1 MSSEF
6 QARSNNEAIIRRYP
20 VVAYFVLTFT
30 ISWTSALAV
39 AAPHLIRQ
47 RPLPRMTGFLMFPAM
62 LLGPSVAGILLT
74 RLVDGKSGL
83 RELFSRMSPARAP
96 ASWYAALLIP
106 PFLVPAVLLFLERFV
121 SPVRSVWALSI
132 NLWTVFQDGAL
143 GSASCWKI
151 RGPKMDSAIAADSH
165 SRRAA

>member
-6 QARSNNEAIIRRYP
+6 QARSCSEAIIRRYP

-83 RELFSRMSPARAP
+83 RDLFSRMFRWRFPIR
-96 ASWYAALLIP
+96 WYATLLI
-106 PFLVPAVLLFLERFV
+106 
-121 SPVRSVWALSI
+121 
-132 NLWTVFQDGAL
+132 
-143 GSASCWKI
+143 
-151 RGPKMDSAIAADSH
+151 
-165 SRRAA
+165 